1 MRLKRIFIDGF
12 RGFSTPVE
20 IDLDADV
27 IVVVAENGRGKT
39 SLFDAVLWALVGRVA
54 RIGASDS
61 DLISMYS
68 TTGSMSVRLV
78 LGGTHANAMSLTV
91 IRTFDGVATTLQ
103 VVEKDSDAIRSVGA
117 EAALVQA
124 LWPNASSAADPVSA
138 LERAITSSVYL
149 QQDLLKQ
156 FIEDDDDQRRY
167 AIVAELLGGGRMAD
181 IQVSLERAKQA
192 YSTATTKLDNGLAP
206 LRSRVRELRAELE
219 QLDNISPDASV
230 AARVAWQSVLGLVR
244 AAEIEIPGIPES
256 PSRVALDGVIRQ
268 VQIQI
273 QATRQRLESTGDL
286 LELIRRQDDVPP
298 SVPDRSRVDSL
309 QLEIAE
315 GEARLVRLREDA
327 RTLVA
332 ERSAAESQTQ
342 RRRELA
348 ELALEF
354 IDGDCPVCGQ
364 THNHAQTRLRM
375 SGVLGAS
382 AEPTASSGLTIVQRE
397 VGELESRLE
406 IAKLDRAAASEELQ
420 SVHEEQSARVRREKE
435 IAELA
440 AALGLLFSIQPTL
453 LSVEEADAHLSSRQA
468 LLFELLTSAEQFGI
482 HASLTQQLAGR
493 AVVQS
498 ELESSAASL
507 ARDEA
512 ELRVRRDAIELTGE
526 LVPQLRAA
534 GDAFVEGQLLELA
547 PIFQR
552 IYASIDAHP
561 VLKRVELIPGR
572 SGKAGL
578 LSTRLSDADNVRS
591 TERPLSIL
599 SSSQANAYAIALF
612 LSMNLGLSSPPLEA
626 ALLDDPLQSLDNV
639 HLLGVVDILRRVAS
653 KRQLIVSTH
662 DAAFGALLSR
672 KLRPVEGSGTSSTL
686 VVTFGAWDEEGTTVS
701 SVRVEPE
708 LVPLRLVG

>member
-1 MRLKRIFIDGF
+1 MRLKRISIDGF
-12 RGFSTPVE
+12 RGFSTPVD

-78 LGGTHANAMSLTV
+78 LGGTGASPASFTV

-103 VVEKDSDAIRSVGA
+103 VFENDSEAIRSMGA
-117 EAALVQA
+117 EAALVEV

-167 AIVAELLGGGRMAD
+167 AIVAELLGGGRVAE

-192 YSTATTKLDNGLAP
+192 YSTAATKFDTGLTP

-219 QLDNISPDASV
+219 QLENISPDASA
-230 AARVAWQSVLGLVR
+230 AARTAWQNVLKLAR
-244 AAEIEIPGIPES
+244 TAEIDIPGISED
-256 PSRVALDGVIRQ
+256 PSRIALDGVIRQ

-286 LELIRRQDDVPP
+286 LERIRRQAAVPP
-298 SVPDRSRVDSL
+298 SVPDGSRVDSL
-309 QLEIAE
+309 QLEIAD
-315 GEARLVRLREDA
+315 GDARLGRLREDA
-327 RTLVA
+327 RTLLA
-332 ERSAAESQTQ
+332 ERKAAESRAQ
-342 RRRELA
+342 RLRELA
-348 ELALEF
+348 DLALEF

-364 THNHAQTRLRM
+364 AHNHEQTRQRM
-375 SGVLGAS
+375 VDVLGAS
-382 AEPTASSGLTIVQRE
+382 EEPTTSSGLAIVQRE
-397 VGELESRLE
+397 IDELESRLAV
-406 IAKLDRAAASEELQ
+406 AKLDRTAATEELQ
-420 SVHEEQSARVRREKE
+420 SAREEQSARVRRENE

-440 AALGLLFSIQPTL
+440 AALGLVSSMPLTL
-453 LSVEEADAHLSSRQA
+453 ISVEEAAADLSTRQA
-468 LLFELLTSAEQFGI
+468 LMFELLTSAEQFGI
-482 HASLTQQLAGR
+482 HASLTEQLAGR
-493 AVVQS
+493 AVVES
-498 ELESSAASL
+498 ELESSVASL
-507 ARDEA
+507 AKDEA
-512 ELRVRRDAIELTGE
+512 ELKIRRDAIELTGE

-534 GDAFVEGQLLELA
+534 GDRFVEGQLLELA

-561 VLKRVELIPGR
+561 VLKKVELVPGR

-578 LSTRLSDADNVRS
+578 LSTRLSDADSVRS

-612 LSMNLGLSSPPLEA
+612 LSMNLGLAGPPLEA

-662 DAAFGALLSR
+662 DAAFGGLLSR
-672 KLRPVEGSGTSSTL
+672 KLRPVEGSGTTSAL
-686 VVTFGAWDEEGTTVS
+686 VITFGAWDEEGTTVS
-701 SVRVEPE
+701 TVRVEPE